1 MTGLGTSTKIY
12 YDIMTVIVTQLTFAF
27 IMAPFLMLSLSSS
40 LHVWGEMYFYP
51 VVITALSMAFF
62 SSPGK
67 KFLRK
72 KLEQRQGNVAGKLT
86 RSTSQESLSS
96 KEPVYGVSADAERD
110 ISEMVDVIK
119 SDMRRMDAK
128 KVGVGNS

>member
-1 MTGLGTSTKIY
+1 MTGLGTSTKVY
-12 YDIMTVIVTQLTFAF
+12 YDVVTVVVTQLTFAF

-40 LHVWGEMYFYP
+40 LHVWGQMYFYP
-51 VVITALSMAFF
+51 VVVTALSMAFF

-67 KFLRK
+67 KFLRE

-110 ISEMVDVIK
+110 ISEMLDEIK
-119 SDMRRMDAK
+119 SDMKKMDAK
-128 KVGVGNS
+128 KAGVEK